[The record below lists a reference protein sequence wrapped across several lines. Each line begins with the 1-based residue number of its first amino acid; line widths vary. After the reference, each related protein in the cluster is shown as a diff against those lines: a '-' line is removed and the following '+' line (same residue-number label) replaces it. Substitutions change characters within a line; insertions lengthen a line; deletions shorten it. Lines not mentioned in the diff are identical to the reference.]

1 MIYNTIQGL
10 IRHGIRSRLIT
21 EEDELVVRNQL
32 MDLLHLTDWEDCE
45 GRSGSLDEL
54 LDEVVDYACANG
66 IIEQTAVQRDL
77 FDTRVMGVFTP
88 MPHEVNLEFSRQYA
102 QSPEAATNWYYAF
115 CKNLNYVRAGQ
126 DCKGSEM
133 DLCIRLRYTGYH
145 HQPVKA
151 GKGSPGH
158 SRS

>member
-10 IRHGIRSRLIT
+10 IRHGIRSGLIA

-32 MDLLHLTDWEDCE
+32 MDLLHLTDWEDCA

-77 FDTRVMGVFTP
+77 FDTRVMGVFTGNFSGS
-88 MPHEVNLEFSRQYA
+88 MPSLQRRR
-102 QSPEAATNWYYAF
+102 P
-115 CKNLNYVRAGQ
+115 
-126 DCKGSEM
+126 
-133 DLCIRLRYTGYH
+133 TGTM
-145 HQPVKA
+145 PSAKI
-151 GKGSPGH
+151 
-158 SRS
+158 